1 MPVKKK
7 AKGKKEA
14 KTGLEQILKASGLL
28 GAKSGFLPDRDD
40 LGGRLEKII
49 RSAFPRILESN
60 IVSLIETTCSAVD
73 QLEWDRD
80 RPIKKAVAIAKF
92 RALSQSADKAASD
105 LAAIL
110 GDTALESSFF
120 TAIVSKPSF
129 SKENVERLDRFRHH
143 LLSDLFLLRSMM
155 ASAVNVVKSA
165 ERTKAPEYECV
176 CRIAVAWY
184 TATGS
189 KPARSGNKDADRV
202 SGSYNSPFQRFLN
215 EAVIRPA
222 IGDAIVRRVTGDFG
236 DLMPRFP
243 LRESPKETKGS

>member
-14 KTGLEQILKASGLL
+14 KTGLEQILKTSGLL
-28 GAKSGFLPDRDD
+28 GAKSGFLPDRGD

-60 IVSLIETTCSAVD
+60 IVSLIETTRSAVD

-120 TAIVSKPSF
+120 TAIVSKPSH

-143 LLSDLFLLRSMM
+143 LLSDLFWLRSMM

-189 KPARSGNKDADRV
+189 KPARSGNKDADPV

-222 IGDAIVRRVTGDFG
+222 IGDAIVRRITDDFG

>member
-1 MPVKKK
+1 MPVKKR
-7 AKGKKEA
+7 AKGRKKA

-28 GAKSGFLPDRDD
+28 GMNSGFLPDRGD

-73 QLEWDRD
+73 ELGWDRD

-92 RALSQSADKAASD
+92 RALSLSADNAASD

-110 GDTALESSFF
+110 DDTALESSFF
-120 TAIVSKPSF
+120 TAIVSKPSH

-143 LLSDLFLLRSMM
+143 LLSDLFWLRSMM
-155 ASAVNVVKSA
+155 TSAVNVVKSA
-165 ERTKAPEYECV
+165 ERTKEPEYECV

-184 TATGS
+184 KATGS
-189 KPARSGNKDADRV
+189 KPARSGNKDADRAT
-202 SGSYNSPFQRFLN
+202 GSYNSPFQRFLN
-215 EAVIRPA
+215 EAVSPA
-222 IGDAIVRRVTGDFG
+222 IGDAIVRRVTDDFG
-236 DLMPRFP
+236 DLITRFP
-243 LRESPKETKGS
+243 LRDTPKGDKGS